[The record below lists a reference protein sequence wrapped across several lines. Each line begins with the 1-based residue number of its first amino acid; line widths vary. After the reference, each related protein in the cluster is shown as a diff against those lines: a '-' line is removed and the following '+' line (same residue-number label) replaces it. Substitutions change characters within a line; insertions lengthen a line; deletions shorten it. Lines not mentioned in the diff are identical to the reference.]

1 MKKLIA
7 VTGGIGSGKS
17 KVMEII
23 ESLGFPTIS
32 CDEVTNKLYKKQ
44 SVLRKIK
51 KIIPSGIK
59 GNLFL
64 KPDKKRIA
72 DVIFNDKNKYAEFTE
87 FLTILTLEKTLKLA
101 SKLKGLVFIEVPLLF
116 EFNAESYFD
125 KIIVVTRELNTRI
138 ESVKTRSNLSE
149 EQIKERI
156 KSQYDYENNDL
167 TNYIVINNDGM
178 VDDLKTKVIEILE
191 QLKTDLY

>member
-1 MKKLIA
+1 MKKFIA

-17 KVMEII
+17 KVIEII

-32 CDEVTNKLYKKQ
+32 CDEVTKKLYKSQ
-44 SVLRKIK
+44 RVLRKIK
-51 KIIPSGIK
+51 KIIPPGIK
-59 GNLFL
+59 GKFFL

-125 KIIVVTRELNTRI
+125 KIIVVTRDKNTRI

-156 KSQYDYENNDL
+156 KSQYDYENSDL

-191 QLKTDLY
+191 QLKTDL

>member
-64 KPDKKRIA
+64 NPTKSVLR
-72 DVIFNDKNKYAEFTE
+72 TL
-87 FLTILTLEKTLKLA
+87 FLTTKINTP
-101 SKLKGLVFIEVPLLF
+101 SLLSF
-116 EFNAESYFD
+116 
-125 KIIVVTRELNTRI
+125 
-138 ESVKTRSNLSE
+138 
-149 EQIKERI
+149 
-156 KSQYDYENNDL
+156 
-167 TNYIVINNDGM
+167 
-178 VDDLKTKVIEILE
+178 
-191 QLKTDLY
+191 